1 MLRYILSQTTTER
14 EDAISDEE
22 KSVTDF
28 NTTMTDLIND
38 ETSLVQTIAELETTL
53 ADQKQSLQE
62 AEEDSKVTEKQLKMI
77 TEYLEKIL
85 PGCTWM
91 QENYDARAQGRAD
104 EKAGLLEAVD
114 QIEGS
119 PSYAAEEEELLATT
133 AQPIGE

>member
-1 MLRYILSQTTTER
+1 
-14 EDAISDEE
+14 
-22 KSVTDF
+22 
-28 NTTMTDLIND
+28 MTDLKST
-38 ETSLVQTIAELETTL
+38 ETSLVSTIQSLETTL

-62 AEEDSKVTEKQLKMI
+62 AEEDEKVTEKQLGMI
-77 TEYLEKIL
+77 TAYLEKIL

-119 PSYAAEEEELLATT
+119 PSYAAEEEELA
-133 AQPIGE
+133 AERGETIEK